1 MRLKKELNLVDL
13 FCIATGAMISSGL
26 FVLPSLAYIKSGAS
40 VVISY
45 FLAGIL
51 ALIGVLN
58 QMELVTA
65 MPKSG
70 GIYFYV
76 MRSLGPALG
85 TINGLLVWF
94 SLSLKSAFALV
105 GMAAFLESIV
115 NLNIHLVAVILCIF
129 FIILNIIGIKQAS
142 SFQKILVS
150 GLLFLLLIY
159 ILKGIGR
166 VEVRNFEP
174 LFPYGISRVF
184 SVAGF
189 IFISYGGVLKIASIS
204 EEVKNPVRNL
214 PLAMILSL
222 AVVSILYTS
231 VVFVTVGVCGN
242 SLKNTLMP
250 ISLGAYLSAGK
261 IGEILLSIGAI
272 LAFVSTANSGIISAS
287 RYPLALSR
295 DKLLPSFFERIH
307 KRFATPYISIIFTGV
322 FIISM
327 LFLELNL
334 LIETA
339 SVVLILT
346 YIFSCLCVIILR
358 ESRLGNYQ
366 PTFSVPFY
374 PWIQIAGIIIFSF
387 LILIMGKEAIFLS
400 LVLVT
405 GSFLFY
411 WFYGRIRSRKEY
423 ALLHLVERI
432 TSKELTTRILEDEFR
447 EIIRERDEITKD
459 RFDKIIEKSIILDI
473 EEELDWKR
481 FFSLVA
487 EKLSFR
493 LNLEKDY
500 LYQLLL
506 EREKESSTVLSS
518 YLAIP
523 HIVIEGKNTFD
534 ILLARCKRGVNFPPD
549 LKVFA
554 VFVLVGTKDERN
566 FHLYALSAIAQIV
579 SDPHFEKRWMQAKDK
594 EALRDVILLGKRKR
608 L

>member
-1 MRLKKELNLVDL
+1 MELKKELNLVDL
-13 FCIATGAMISSGL
+13 SCIATGAMISSGL

-150 GLLFLLLIY
+150 VLLFLLLIY

-174 LFPYGISRVF
+174 LFPYGVSKVF

-204 EEVKNPVRNL
+204 EEVKNPARNL
-214 PLAMILSL
+214 PLAMIISL

-231 VVFVTVGVCGN
+231 VVFVTVGICGN

-295 DKLLPSFFERIH
+295 DKLLPSFFEKIH
-307 KRFATPYISIIFTGV
+307 KRFATPYISIIFTGL

-327 LFLELNL
+327 LFLEFNL

-346 YIFSCLCVIILR
+346 YIFSSLCVIILR

-374 PWIQIAGIIIFSF
+374 PWIQIAGIIIFSS

-400 LVLVT
+400 LVLVI

-411 WFYGRIRSRKEY
+411 WFYGRIRSRREY

-459 RFDKIIEKSIILDI
+459 RFDEIIERSIILDI
-473 EEELDWKR
+473 EEELDWKK

-493 LNLEKDY
+493 LNLEKNY

-523 HIVIEGKNTFD
+523 HIVIEGENTFD
-534 ILLARCKRGVNFPPD
+534 ILLARCKRGINFPQG

-579 SDPHFEKRWMQAKDK
+579 SNPHFEKRWMQAKDK
-594 EALRDVILLGKRKR
+594 EALRDIILLGKRKR

>member
-1 MRLKKELNLVDL
+1 MRLKKELNLIDL

-94 SLSLKSAFALV
+94 SLSLKSAFALI

-150 GLLFLLLIY
+150 VLLFLLLIY
-159 ILKGIGR
+159 ILKGIGK

-174 LFPYGISRVF
+174 LFPYGVSKVF

-204 EEVKNPVRNL
+204 EEVKNPARNL
-214 PLAMILSL
+214 PLAMIISL

-295 DKLLPSFFERIH
+295 DKLLPSFFEKIH
-307 KRFATPYISIIFTGV
+307 KRFATPYISIIFTGL

-327 LFLELNL
+327 LFLEFNL

-346 YIFSCLCVIILR
+346 YVFSSLCVIILR

-374 PWIQIAGIIIFSF
+374 PWIQIAGIIIFSS

-400 LVLVT
+400 LVLVI

-411 WFYGRIRSRKEY
+411 WFYGRIRSRREY

-459 RFDKIIEKSIILDI
+459 RFDEIIERSIILDI
-473 EEELDWKR
+473 EEELDWKK

-493 LNLEKDY
+493 LNLEKNY

-506 EREKESSTVLSS
+506 KREKESSTVLSS

-534 ILLARCKRGVNFPPD
+534 ILLARCKRGVNFPQG

-579 SDPHFEKRWMQAKDK
+579 SNPHFEKKWMQAKDK